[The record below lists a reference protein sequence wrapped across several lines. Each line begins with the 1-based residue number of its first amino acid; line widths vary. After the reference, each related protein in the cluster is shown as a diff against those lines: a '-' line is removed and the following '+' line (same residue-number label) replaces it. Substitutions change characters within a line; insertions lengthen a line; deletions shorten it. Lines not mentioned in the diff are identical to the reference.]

1 MTLAYAARGV
11 GGVGAG
17 WRSRVCGVWRVAC
30 GVPAACPP
38 FVAVALFCA
47 VALAAAPGGCAREH
61 AFKSG
66 VVAEHSSDTRNAL
79 PAATIALP
87 EGGGVS
93 EVRAGKR
100 GEEFTGLRAPP
111 HEPLPLQLGVDSLHV
126 RVRHLFKALLSL
138 F

>member
-1 MTLAYAARGV
+1 
-11 GGVGAG
+11 
-17 WRSRVCGVWRVAC
+17 
-30 GVPAACPP
+30 
-38 FVAVALFCA
+38 
-47 VALAAAPGGCAREH
+47 
-61 AFKSG
+61 

-111 HEPLPLQLGVDSLHV
+111 HKPLPLQLGVDSLHV
-126 RVRHLFKALLSL
+126 RVRHLFKALFSL
-138 F
+138 Y